1 MGVVCAGSG
10 SVQENPTLGIPMAN
24 LIDHFKLDIGAAD
37 AYMTLELPVL
47 HRMWVKKQLKEMK
60 YVVDNLD
67 VEEGL
72 AA

>member
-1 MGVVCAGSG
+1 MSALQK
-10 SVQENPTLGIPMAN
+10 QECEWLPFDHVITMIN
-24 LIDHFKLDIGAAD
+24 HFKLDVGAAD

-67 VEEGL
+67 AEEGL